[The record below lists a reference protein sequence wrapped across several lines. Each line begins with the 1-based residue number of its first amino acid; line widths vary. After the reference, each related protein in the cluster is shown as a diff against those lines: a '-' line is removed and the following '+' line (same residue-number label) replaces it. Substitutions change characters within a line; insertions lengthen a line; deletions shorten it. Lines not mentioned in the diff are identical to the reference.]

1 MRLDTAG
8 FGASCLLFEAVAEHG
23 REDVH
28 ALAHILSHRCSG
40 PHAPYRQA
48 LGLAPAE
55 LATVVERWFPGIA
68 ALWTPG
74 TCLAGLLAQSA
85 AGEHVCPASGDTADP
100 GYGRFSR
107 SLQQQEEADL
117 CRLFLDH
124 RSDDGVWPVLF
135 ARLLARACM
144 ESDHLWICLGLRERD
159 QLTGILERRFPAL
172 AARNHANMRW
182 KRFFYKL
189 LCDSEK
195 VWACSATTCAVCA
208 HHAECYVGE
217 G

>member
-1 MRLDTAG
+1 MLVGAAG
-8 FGASCLLFEAVAEHG
+8 FDASSVLNETVAETD
-23 REDVH
+23 REDVL
-28 ALAHILSHRCSG
+28 ALARILSHRCGS

-48 LGLAPAE
+48 LGLEPEE
-55 LATVVERWFPGIA
+55 LEAVLWRWFPGIA
-68 ALWTPG
+68 ARWNVA
-74 TCLAGLLAQSA
+74 TCLA
-85 AGEHVCPASGDTADP
+85 HRRCPDQGQDP

-117 CRLFLDH
+117 CQLFLDH
-124 RSDDGVWPVLF
+124 RSDDGPWPVLF

-144 ESDHLWICLGLRERD
+144 ESDHLWMCLGLRDRA
-159 QLTGILERRFPAL
+159 QLSNILRRRFPAL
-172 AARNHANMRW
+172 AAKNHGNMRW
-182 KRFFYKL
+182 KRFFYKM

-208 HHAECYVGE
+208 HYAECYVAE